1 MNYGDAY
8 PSALQQM
15 SPPRVLISDHSSGI
29 PLAIGPYHSPTSLP
43 YIPMMPIGT
52 TTIPCTTPASVLP
65 PSPPPVLTT
74 QLPHVFI
81 SDHSEVPAP
90 SDSRTLPQTDANIR
104 VPSGVLPSETKSV
117 TIALRRASE
126 PSEVLSSSFAQT
138 QADSE
143 SRSKSRPTLQRYQS
157 TTPTSNQWLKRVVVL
172 LICALVVGLA
182 FKIGVELWKASYGES
197 NSASQVV

>member
-1 MNYGDAY
+1 MNYGDVY
-8 PSALQQM
+8 PSALQQI

-29 PLAIGPYHSPTSLP
+29 PLTIGPYHSPTGLP
-43 YIPMMPIGT
+43 FVPFMPGT

-65 PSPPPVLTT
+65 PSPPPVMAT

-90 SDSRTLPQTDANIR
+90 LESRTLPSIDANIN
-104 VPSGVLPSETKSV
+104 VPSIVRPSETKSV
-117 TIALRRASE
+117 TMAVRRASE
-126 PSEVLSSSFAQT
+126 PSEVLSSSFAQSSPEPE
-138 QADSE
+138 DKG
-143 SRSKSRPTLQRYQS
+143 KSRHTFQRYQS

-182 FKIGVELWKASYGES
+182 FKIGVEIWKASYGED